1 MRAFA
6 WVWLGAAVVLG
17 GPARAQQA
25 VAVPA
30 WSNLFNQTSGWTG
43 ADGIFSHLA
52 DGWDAPNDP
61 HPNPTTLFIFNDTFI
76 GTVNPAGQREGGWS
90 LPHNTGATLPGVQPN
105 PATIGFFWGN
115 MTGTPQAVVSP
126 ATPQSL
132 PGEWYWPVDGV
143 VTGGTYYFFAQRMQQ
158 TSTGG
163 AFDFAVAGIDLLSE
177 PAAGYGDPD
186 TAITQTDTPLVVPA
200 SGSVGLAQYGNGVMA
215 NTAEAGS
222 PLADGYIYVYGVL
235 NDSSTKWLL
244 AARVLPADIANF
256 AAYRFWNGSAW
267 VADITQAAPIVSG
280 VSEELSV
287 TPLSN
292 GQYALVYQLN
302 DIGNYTAISYGKS
315 PVGPFGKAKKIY
327 TCPEPKEY
335 KGEQVYCYNA
345 KAHPALSAPGQ
356 LLISYNV
363 NTFSSTANLNNASIY
378 HPRFIQ
384 YTLPAGVTAGVSRR

>member
-132 PGEWYWPVDGV
+132 PGEWYWHLLLFCPAHAADQHWRGV
-143 VTGGTYYFFAQRMQQ
+143 RLRGGRDRSAERTG
-158 TSTGG
+158 
-163 AFDFAVAGIDLLSE
+163 
-177 PAAGYGDPD
+177 
-186 TAITQTDTPLVVPA
+186 
-200 SGSVGLAQYGNGVMA
+200 
-215 NTAEAGS
+215 
-222 PLADGYIYVYGVL
+222 
-235 NDSSTKWLL
+235 
-244 AARVLPADIANF
+244 
-256 AAYRFWNGSAW
+256 
-267 VADITQAAPIVSG
+267 
-280 VSEELSV
+280 
-287 TPLSN
+287 
-292 GQYALVYQLN
+292 
-302 DIGNYTAISYGKS
+302 
-315 PVGPFGKAKKIY
+315 
-327 TCPEPKEY
+327 
-335 KGEQVYCYNA
+335 
-345 KAHPALSAPGQ
+345 
-356 LLISYNV
+356 
-363 NTFSSTANLNNASIY
+363 
-378 HPRFIQ
+378 
-384 YTLPAGVTAGVSRR
+384 RRIW